1 MGQNLLKSARFEN
14 FGIFIFTWF
23 KKTTTLS
30 YNVLKK
36 NLVKMKVSENKKIIL
51 MQNLLYSNVIIIA
64 CGRQKL
70 DNEQYTTRP
79 QQMQL

>member
-1 MGQNLLKSARFEN
+1 
-14 FGIFIFTWF
+14 
-23 KKTTTLS
+23 
-30 YNVLKK
+30 
-36 NLVKMKVSENKKIIL
+36 